1 VSAYTDADVK
11 AAWAAAY
18 GAPLD
23 ERKVFPIEFRDIEDA
38 VRTVAPAIAAR
49 ALREF
54 ADSYSIFD
62 QDYDNAFV
70 AAAALERADEIEG
83 KA

>member
-1 VSAYTDADVK
+1 MSAYTDADVK

-49 ALREF
+49 ALREVADRWEKSGAVTSWAIF
-54 ADSYSIFD
+54 ALRS
-62 QDYDNAFV
+62 
-70 AAAALERADEIEG
+70 RADEIEG